1 MKGACL
7 AMALCGLC
15 SLTMVASCG
24 TSERGGPSEAT
35 VLRAIDGD
43 TIELQDGTRVRYL
56 MIDTPEITGGK
67 NECYGEEARAANAAL
82 VEGKQVRLEYDV
94 ECTDNYDRLLA
105 YVFISGVEINLR
117 MVERGYACV
126 LYIPPNGEDRVREF
140 EAIELQARSYE
151 IGMWGACEEV
161 ACD

>member
-1 MKGACL
+1 MWTL
-7 AMALCGLC
+7 LVL
-15 SLTMVASCG
+15 VAGCG
-24 TSERGGPSEAT
+24 TPERCGPSEAT

-67 NECYGEEARAANAAL
+67 NECYGEEARTANAAL
-82 VEGKQVRLEYDV
+82 VEGKRIRLAYDV

-105 YVFISGVEINLR
+105 YVSISGTEINLR

-140 EAIELQARSYE
+140 EAVELQARSYE